1 MVISQRPSARRRSV
15 PSPLDLLFAMLL
27 LSFIWQQGVSHLK
40 LNITLCVLEVVVPPS
55 AENLHLQTAVI
66 LLGDDSDGISTGGQ
80 GIVTIV
86 IENSRQMQCTLLAGS
101 FETVED
107 TVLVLEKRFLPE
119 QKFKSNRQT
128 A

>member
-40 LNITLCVLEVVVPPS
+40 LNITLCILEVVIPPS
-55 AENLHLQTAVI
+55 AENLHLQTEVI
-66 LLGDDSDGISTGGQ
+66 LLGDGSDDISTGGQ

-86 IENSRQMQCTLLAGS
+86 IGNSRQMQGALLAAP
-101 FETVED
+101 FEIVENA
-107 TVLVLEKRFLPE
+107 VFILE
-119 QKFKSNRQT
+119 
-128 A
+128 

>member
-40 LNITLCVLEVVVPPS
+40 LNITLCVLEVVIPPS

-86 IENSRQMQCTLLAGS
+86 IENSRQMQRALLAGS
-101 FETVED
+101 FKIVED
-107 TVLVLEKRFLPE
+107 AVLVLEKRFLRIE
-119 QKFKSNRQT
+119 QPRERVC
-128 A
+128 

>member
-66 LLGDDSDGISTGGQ
+66 FLGDDNDGIGTGGQ

-86 IENSRQMQCTLLAGS
+86 IWNSRQMQRAFLAGS
-101 FETVED
+101 FKIVED
-107 TVLVLEKRFLPE
+107 AVLVLEQRFLRIE
-119 QKFKSNRQT
+119 KSCERVC
-128 A
+128 

>member
-40 LNITLCVLEVVVPPS
+40 LNITLCVLEVVVPPP

-66 LLGDDSDGISTGGQ
+66 LLGDGSDGIGTEGQ

-86 IENSRQMQCTLLAGS
+86 IGNSCQM
-101 FETVED
+101 
-107 TVLVLEKRFLPE
+107 
-119 QKFKSNRQT
+119 
-128 A
+128 

>member
-1 MVISQRPSARRRSV
+1 
-15 PSPLDLLFAMLL
+15 MLL

-66 LLGDDSDGISTGGQ
+66 LLGDGSDGISTGDQ

-86 IENSRQMQCTLLAGS
+86 IGNSRQMQRALLAGS
-101 FETVED
+101 FKIVED
-107 TVLVLEKRFLPE
+107 AVLVLEQGFLRIE
-119 QKFKSNRQT
+119 QSRESVC
-128 A
+128 

>member
-27 LSFIWQQGVSHLK
+27 LSFIWQQGVSQLK
-40 LNITLCVLEVVVPPS
+40 VNITLCVLEVVVPSS

-66 LLGDDSDGISTGGQ
+66 LLGDGSDGIGTEGQ

-86 IENSRQMQCTLLAGS
+86 IGGSCQMQRALFAGS
-101 FETVED
+101 FEVVED
-107 TVLVLEKRFLPE
+107 TVLVLQQRFLRIE
-119 QKFKSNRQT
+119 QPRKRVC
-128 A
+128 

>member
-1 MVISQRPSARRRSV
+1 MMVISQRPSARRRSV

-40 LNITLCVLEVVVPPS
+40 LNITLCVLEVVIPPS

-66 LLGDDSDGISTGGQ
+66 LLGDGSDDISTGGQ

-86 IENSRQMQCTLLAGS
+86 IGDSRQMQRALLAGS
-101 FETVED
+101 FKAVED
-107 TVLVLEKRFLPE
+107 AVLILEQRFLGIE
-119 QKFKSNRQT
+119 KSCKSIC
-128 A
+128 

>member
-40 LNITLCVLEVVVPPS
+40 LNITLCVLEVVIPPS

-66 LLGDDSDGISTGGQ
+66 LLGDGSDGIGTEGQ

-86 IENSRQMQCTLLAGS
+86 IGNLRQMQWALLAGS
-101 FETVED
+101 FKVVED
-107 TVLVLEKRFLPE
+107 TVLVLKQRFLRIE
-119 QKFKSNRQT
+119 QSGESVC
-128 A
+128 

>member
-66 LLGDDSDGISTGGQ
+66 LLGDGSDGISTGGQ

-86 IENSRQMQCTLLAGS
+86 IRNSRQMQRALLAGS
-101 FETVED
+101 FKIVED
-107 TVLVLEKRFLPE
+107 AVLVLEQGFLRIE
-119 QKFKSNRQT
+119 QSRESVC
-128 A
+128 

>member
-40 LNITLCVLEVVVPPS
+40 LNITLYVLEVVVPLP
-55 AENLHLQTAVI
+55 AENLHRQTVVI
-66 LLGDDSDGISTGGQ
+66 LLGDGSDGISTGYQ

-86 IENSRQMQCTLLAGS
+86 IGDSRQMQRALLAGS
-101 FETVED
+101 FEIVENA
-107 TVLVLEKRFLPE
+107 VLVLEQRFLRIE
-119 QKFKSNRQT
+119 QSGQSVC
-128 A
+128 